1 MREAGPITDSKLLQ
15 RSLDIIK
22 LLDPEAEIIM
32 VESDQWAD
40 HILAGNKPYRVNV
53 DLVDGTQLAAC

>member
-32 VESDQWAD
+32 VEFRPMGRSYP
-40 HILAGNKPYRVNV
+40 GRR
-53 DLVDGTQLAAC
+53 